1 MVGKPFEIRNNPQ
14 TDAQFSIPYTV
25 ITALLNGDVFLGD
38 FEESAICQHKILDL
52 TKLVVVVTDERIEEK
67 NIMECTMEITD
78 RDGQVYSASTS
89 AAKGNPLN
97 PMSMDEC
104 MEKFRKCLA
113 YGPIPISDNEIA
125 DIINMLEKFEDIE
138 DINLF
143 TDLLS

>member
-38 FEESAICQHKILDL
+38 FEEDNIRNQRIVDL
-52 TKLVVVVTDERIEEK
+52 TKLVEVIPDNKIEAK
-67 NIMECTMEITD
+67 DMMECTLEVRT
-78 RDGQVYSASTS
+78 REGQVFRSSTS

-104 MEKFRKCLA
+104 IGKFQKCLA
-113 YGPIPISDNEIA
+113 YGPIPISGDKIA
-125 DIINMLEKFEDIE
+125 GILNMLERFEDIE
-138 DINLF
+138 DISHF
-143 TDLLS
+143 TALLS